1 MKAIIK
7 NIKNIL
13 WLCRPYWK
21 YGRLYLI
28 LSITVATLLAPIK
41 DVIYVFFPERVV
53 DLLVGGQ
60 SFLYVTLYALIICSI
75 SLMTYLIPCAFYSY
89 FERKNTYINLKI
101 NSDIYKKAAQIDYKY
116 IDNPDYY
123 NRYTW
128 AINEYVRQTNAA
140 RDFINNTLQYFMAI
154 AVLLSIIA
162 TIGPWILLIEG
173 VQLVLHAIIN
183 IRENKI
189 DIRQKEELNPVQRR
203 LSYYH
208 RLFYLQDYSAD
219 IKSTKLK
226 DYIFKKYESTGKTN
240 IEIVNRYA
248 KKTLL
253 LGMLHE
259 SIFAITEF
267 GIIVYLIYN
276 ITIGNIPE
284 VGLYITMILAFY
296 RVDSK
301 LQGFIDLLRRAN
313 ELSLNAEEIYK
324 FFEIKSEIEDGSAEQ
339 KLIPTN
345 DIFSVELKDVSFAY
359 ENSGFALSN
368 INIVIKPGEKIAV
381 VGENGAGK
389 STFIKLLL
397 RLYDVSS
404 GEILIN
410 GHSIKN
416 YDVHALRQK
425 IGVAFQNPNI
435 YAMTFAENISL
446 YNDVSDDKINRIA
459 KQFDFNSVF
468 TKNDAGYDA
477 ELTREFD
484 QQGIILS
491 GGEIQKVALARI
503 MYGNFGLLLLDEPSS
518 ALDPIAE
525 YKMSELILSAANKT
539 TTIMVAHRL
548 STTRNADRIVLIDNG
563 VIKEAGTHDELML
576 LHGKYYEMF
585 TKQAENYI
593 K

>member
-60 SFLYVTLYALIICSI
+60 SFLYVTLYALIICGI

-313 ELSLNAEEIYK
+313 ELSLNAEEIHK

>member
-60 SFLYVTLYALIICSI
+60 SFLYVTLYALIICGI

-267 GIIVYLIYN
+267 GIIFYLIYN

-313 ELSLNAEEIYK
+313 ELSLNAGEIHK

>member
-1 MKAIIK
+1 M
-7 NIKNIL
+7 
-13 WLCRPYWK
+13 
-21 YGRLYLI
+21 
-28 LSITVATLLAPIK
+28 
-41 DVIYVFFPERVV
+41 
-53 DLLVGGQ
+53 
-60 SFLYVTLYALIICSI
+60 
-75 SLMTYLIPCAFYSY
+75 
-89 FERKNTYINLKI
+89 
-101 NSDIYKKAAQIDYKY
+101 
-116 IDNPDYY
+116 
-123 NRYTW
+123 
-128 AINEYVRQTNAA
+128 
-140 RDFINNTLQYFMAI
+140 
-154 AVLLSIIA
+154 
-162 TIGPWILLIEG
+162 
-173 VQLVLHAIIN
+173 
-183 IRENKI
+183 
-189 DIRQKEELNPVQRR
+189 
-203 LSYYH
+203 
-208 RLFYLQDYSAD
+208 
-219 IKSTKLK
+219 
-226 DYIFKKYESTGKTN
+226 
-240 IEIVNRYA
+240 
-248 KKTLL
+248 
-253 LGMLHE
+253 
-259 SIFAITEF
+259 
-267 GIIVYLIYN
+267 
-276 ITIGNIPE
+276 
-284 VGLYITMILAFY
+284 
-296 RVDSK
+296 
-301 LQGFIDLLRRAN
+301 
-313 ELSLNAEEIYK
+313 
-324 FFEIKSEIEDGSAEQ
+324 
-339 KLIPTN
+339 
-345 DIFSVELKDVSFAY
+345 
-359 ENSGFALSN
+359 
-368 INIVIKPGEKIAV
+368 
-381 VGENGAGK
+381 
-389 STFIKLLL
+389 L

>member
-60 SFLYVTLYALIICSI
+60 SFLYVTLYALIICGI

-267 GIIVYLIYN
+267 GIIFYLIYN

-313 ELSLNAEEIYK
+313 ELSLNAEEIHK

>member
-1 MKAIIK
+1 
-7 NIKNIL
+7 
-13 WLCRPYWK
+13 
-21 YGRLYLI
+21 
-28 LSITVATLLAPIK
+28 
-41 DVIYVFFPERVV
+41 
-53 DLLVGGQ
+53 
-60 SFLYVTLYALIICSI
+60 
-75 SLMTYLIPCAFYSY
+75 MTYLIPCAFYSY

-267 GIIVYLIYN
+267 GIIFYLIYN

-313 ELSLNAEEIYK
+313 ELSLNAEEIHK